1 MPRRSLPGLAATP
14 RLREQM
20 FDTCVLGIDPGVARF
35 GLAVVAR
42 RDRRVALLWA
52 ATVRTPT
59 DLDEAERLRLLADAT
74 RTAIAEHRP
83 TAVAIERVAW
93 NRNQV
98 SALQVARATGAA
110 MVAAADAGLRVEEY
124 GPSEIKNAV
133 TGSGNADKAQVQLA
147 LTRIH
152 GLREVPQQ
160 PDAADAVAVAL
171 THLVGASMRDLTARA
186 GAR

>member
-1 MPRRSLPGLAATP
+1 MKAGSLPGVRARP

-20 FDTCVLGIDPGVARF
+20 FDACVLGIDPGVARF

-42 RDRRVALLWA
+42 RDRKVALVWA
-52 ATVRTPT
+52 TTVRTPAG
-59 DLDEAERLRLLADAT
+59 LDEAQRLRLLADAT
-74 RTAIAEHRP
+74 RVAIAEHRP

-110 MVAAADAGLRVEEY
+110 MVVAADAGLSVEEY
-124 GPSEIKNAV
+124 GPSEVKNAV
-133 TGSGNADKAQVQLA
+133 TGMGNADKAQVQQA
-147 LTRIH
+147 LRRIH
-152 GLREVPQQ
+152 GLREVPEQ

-171 THLVGASMRDLTARA
+171 THLIAARMRGIAARA

>member
-1 MPRRSLPGLAATP
+1 LPAVAPPP

-20 FDTCVLGIDPGVARF
+20 FDARVLGVDPGVARF

-42 RDRRVALLWA
+42 RDRTVELVWA
-52 ATVRTPT
+52 VTVRTPT
-59 DLDEAERLRLLADAT
+59 GLDEASRLRLLADAT
-74 RTAIAEHRP
+74 RSAIAEHRP

-98 SALQVARATGAA
+98 SALQVARATGVA
-110 MVAAADAGLRVEEY
+110 MVVAADAGLPVEEY
-124 GPSEIKNAV
+124 GPSEVKNAV
-133 TGSGNADKAQVQLA
+133 TGSGNADKAQVQQALA
-147 LTRIH
+147 RIH
-152 GLREVPQQ
+152 GLRGTPTQ

-171 THLVGASMRDLTARA
+171 THLVAGRMRAIAARA

>member
-1 MPRRSLPGLAATP
+1 
-14 RLREQM
+14 M
-20 FDTCVLGIDPGVARF
+20 FDACVLGIDPGVARF

-42 RDRRVALLWA
+42 RDRSAELLWA

-59 DLDEAERLRLLADAT
+59 DLEESARLRLLADAT
-74 RTAIAEHRP
+74 RAAIAEHHP

-110 MVAAADAGLRVEEY
+110 MVVAADAGLPVEEY
-124 GPSEIKNAV
+124 GPSEVKNAV
-133 TGSGNADKAQVQLA
+133 TGTGSADKAQVQRA

-152 GLREVPQQ
+152 GLREVPEQ

-171 THLVGASMRDLTARA
+171 THLVASRMRAVAA
-186 GAR
+186 GARVR

>member
-1 MPRRSLPGLAATP
+1 
-14 RLREQM
+14 M
-20 FDTCVLGIDPGVARF
+20 FDACVLGIDPGVARF

-42 RDRRVALLWA
+42 RERRVTLLWA

-59 DLDEAERLRLLADAT
+59 ELDEAERLRVLADAT
-74 RTAIAEHRP
+74 RAAIAEHRP

-98 SALQVARATGAA
+98 SALLVARATGVA
-110 MVAAADAGLRVEEY
+110 MVVAADAGLAVEEY

-133 TGSGNADKAQVQLA
+133 TGSGTADKAQVQLA
-147 LTRIH
+147 LARIH
-152 GLREVPQQ
+152 GLREVPSQ

-171 THLVGASMRDLTARA
+171 THLVAARVRGLTARA
-186 GAR
+186 GVR

>member
-1 MPRRSLPGLAATP
+1 
-14 RLREQM
+14 M
-20 FDTCVLGIDPGVARF
+20 FDACVLGIDPGVARF

-42 RDRRVALLWA
+42 RDRRAELLWA
-52 ATVRTPT
+52 TTVRTPT
-59 DLDEAERLRLLADAT
+59 ELGEAERLSLLAEAT
-74 RTAIAEHRP
+74 RAAIAEHHP

-110 MVAAADAGLRVEEY
+110 MVVAADAGLPVEEY
-124 GPSEIKNAV
+124 GPSEVKNAV
-133 TGSGNADKAQVQLA
+133 TGSGVADKAQVQLA

-152 GLREVPQQ
+152 GLREVPVQ

-171 THLVGASMRDLTARA
+171 THLVAARLRAISTRA